1 MINEILCLSAIMWG
15 EARGEPSD
23 ISRVAVAFT
32 AVNRKADPNYP
43 KSICEVMKQPR
54 QYQFL
59 DYGMP
64 TQTQIAYL
72 EPLAKAILEKRIN
85 DPTRGAK
92 WFHTKQMQKPFWAKQ
107 KEVKIAIANHIFY

>member
-15 EARGEPSD
+15 EARGEPSN

-43 KSICEVMKQPR
+43 KTICEIMKQPR

-72 EPLAKAILEKRIN
+72 EPLAKAILEKRII
-85 DPTRGAK
+85 DPTGGAK
-92 WFHTKQMQKPFWAKQ
+92 FFHTKQMPKPFWAKQ